1 MERDDGG
8 GEGQRGERREVWSS
22 IEVLIRTVSF
32 IFVVTTLE
40 PGDTKPS
47 GG

>member
-8 GEGQRGERREVWSS
+8 GEGQRGGAWSS